1 MTPSSAETQDP
12 NAPYLDTIRQTKRAL
27 RAAMPDLKERFAALT
42 QQIEAQVQAIEAE
55 RAAGLPTVPSIQA
68 ADLEHLDRAT
78 IDRVR
83 QRGCVVVRGV
93 FDPARVQAW
102 NVEVADY
109 LERNQYLE
117 KEVSKR
123 GIDKYFS
130 ALASSRPQIF
140 GVYWSGP
147 QMEARQSEEL
157 ARVRRWLNH
166 LWAFEHAG
174 KQVFNPDLEC
184 TYSDRVRQRQP
195 GDKTLGLSPHTDG
208 GSIERWIDPG
218 YQQVYRHVFGGNIHQ
233 YNAFDAAFRTE
244 TREIPSPA
252 VCRMFRTFQGW
263 TALTAQGPGDG
274 TLRVAPIANAMA
286 WVLLRAL
293 QDDVP
298 EDSLCGARA
307 GRALGVNAEFHSLIL
322 RAYGPI
328 PKVEQGDTVWW
339 HPDVIHGVEDEHT
352 GSVSSNVMYIGAAPD
367 CEKNRSFLA
376 LQRPAFEAGLSSPDF
391 APENYEVD
399 FIGRATPAD
408 LTPLGLRQMGFSN
421 G

>member
-1 MTPSSAETQDP
+1 MNQIPADTQDP
-12 NAPYLDTIRQTKRAL
+12 NAPYLETIVQTKRAL
-27 RAAMPDLKERFAALT
+27 RASMPDLKERFATLT
-42 QQIEAQVQAIEAE
+42 AHIEAQVQAIEAE
-55 RAAGLPTVPSIQA
+55 RAAGISPVPTIQA
-68 ADLEHLDRAT
+68 ADLEHLDAAT
-78 IDRVR
+78 LDRVR
-83 QRGCVVVRGV
+83 QRGCLIVRGV
-93 FDPARVQAW
+93 FSQQRVQAW
-102 NVEVADY
+102 NAELADY
-109 LERNQYLE
+109 LERNKYLE

-130 ALASSRPQIF
+130 SLSSSRPQIF
-140 GVYWSGP
+140 GIYWSRP
-147 QMEARQSEEL
+147 QMDARQSEEL
-157 ARVRRWLNH
+157 ARVRRWLNR
-166 LWAFEHAG
+166 LWTFEHEG

-218 YQQVYRHVFGGNIHQ
+218 YRDVYRHVFAGDFLK
-233 YNAFDAAFRTE
+233 YNAFDAAYRIE
-244 TREIPSPA
+244 THEIPSPA

-274 TLRVAPIANAMA
+274 TLRVAPIADAMA

-307 GRALGVNAEFHSLIL
+307 GRALGVNAEFHELIL

-328 PKVEQGDTVWW
+328 PHVGQGDTVWW
-339 HPDVIHGVEDEHT
+339 HPDVIHGVEDEHL
-352 GSVSSNVMYIGAAPD
+352 GSGSSNVMYIGAAPD

-376 LQRPAFEAGLSSPDF
+376 LQRPAFEAGFSSPDF

-399 FIGRATPAD
+399 FNGRATKAD
-408 LTPLGLRQMGFSN
+408 LSALGMRQMGFAA
-421 G
+421 

>member
-1 MTPSSAETQDP
+1 MNPIPVDTQDP
-12 NAPYLDTIRQTKRAL
+12 NAPHRETIRQTKRAL
-27 RAAMPDLKERFAALT
+27 HAAIPDLKERFATLT
-42 QQIEAQVQAIEAE
+42 AHIEAQVQAIEAE
-55 RAAGLPTVPSIQA
+55 RAAGVSPVPTIKA
-68 ADLEHLDRAT
+68 ADLDSLDSAT
-78 IDRVR
+78 LDRVR

-93 FDPARVQAW
+93 FGQGRVQAW
-102 NVEVADY
+102 NAELADY
-109 LERNQYLE
+109 LDRNKYLE

-130 ALASSRPQIF
+130 SLASGRPQIF
-140 GVYWSGP
+140 GIYWSRP
-147 QMEARQSEEL
+147 QMDARQSPEL
-157 ARVRRWLNH
+157 ARVRRWLNR
-166 LWAFEHAG
+166 LWEFEHAG

-218 YQQVYRHVFGGNIHQ
+218 YQQVYRHVFGGDVRK

-244 TREIPSPA
+244 THEIPSPA

-274 TLRVAPIANAMA
+274 TLRVAPIADAMA

-339 HPDVIHGVEDEHT
+339 HPDVIHGVEDEHL
-352 GSVSSNVMYIGAAPD
+352 GSGSSNVMYIGAAPD
-367 CEKNRSFLA
+367 CEKNRIFQA
-376 LQRPAFEAGLSSPDF
+376 LQKPAFEAGLSSPDF

-399 FIGRATPAD
+399 FSGRATLAD
-408 LTPLGLRQMGFSN
+408 LSPLGLRQMGFAS
-421 G
+421 